1 MKFLKYSL
9 ASLFSL
15 FGLNVFSQIP
25 TEVPKPQ
32 DNSPVDFSE
41 PVNIILFIILP
52 LAVVVLVI
60 IWRNK
65 RQKDETVQ
73 K

>member
-1 MKFLKYSL
+1 MKILKYSL
-9 ASLFSL
+9 VSLFIL
-15 FGLNVFSQIP
+15 LGVNLNAQIP

>member
-1 MKFLKYSL
+1 MNYTI
-9 ASLFSL
+9 ASIFSL
-15 FGLNVFSQIP
+15 FGLNMYSQIP

-41 PVNIILFIILP
+41 PVNIILFIVLPIL
-52 LAVVVLVI
+52 VIIFVI

-65 RQKDETVQ
+65 KQNDKAKQ
-73 K
+73 Q

>member
-1 MKFLKYSL
+1 MKFLKYTL

-15 FGLNVFSQIP
+15 FGLNIYSQIP

-32 DNSPVDFSE
+32 DNTPVDFSD
-41 PVNIILFIILP
+41 PVNILFFIILP
-52 LAVVVLVI
+52 VVVVIFVI

-65 RQKDETVQ
+65 KRKDEVLQ

>member
-1 MKFLKYSL
+1 MKFLKYLVASFLSL
-9 ASLFSL
+9 LGLSLY
-15 FGLNVFSQIP
+15 SQIP

-41 PVNIILFIILP
+41 PTNIIIFIVLP
-52 LAVVVLVI
+52 LLVVVFVI

-65 RQKDETVQ
+65 KRKN
-73 K
+73 